1 MKEETRII
9 IKNRLIKSSKDAF
22 NIDDEDEMNK
32 ISRMTY
38 ILGARKL
45 LLLLSENNVLD
56 LKVTEGLF
64 DDLDINK
71 IKL

>member
-56 LKVTEGLF
+56 LRVTEGLF
-64 DDLDINK
+64 DDLDLK
-71 IKL
+71 KVKL